1 MLLMYMEKKTLKNY
15 VESTIDDVMC
25 RIDDKEM

>member
-1 MLLMYMEKKTLKNY
+1 MEKKTLKNY

-25 RIDDKEM
+25 RIDEKRDVTDVL